1 MASNFFGGT
10 STDEQKLTELTA
22 TIQKFINHADKISE
36 GLPSASS
43 SLNRTNIQIN
53 KLTTKL
59 EKVIDSIQKSQ
70 LYVDK
75 AIMELNANQ
84 QRLKTSLFKK

>member
-1 MASNFFGGT
+1 MPLWGGA

-43 SLNRTNIQIN
+43 SLNRTNIQI
-53 KLTTKL
+53 TKL
-59 EKVIDSIQKSQ
+59 ATKLDKVIDSIKKSQ

-84 QRLKTSLFKK
+84 ERLKTNLLKK